1 MDEEIQPLE
10 TPVKQKQKK
19 KTSLGKLAAIAAV
32 LALCAGSVLPFLGS
46 DADEISPSDR
56 SQITQGMQNISAV
69 PVQAV
74 TEKEW
79 DQALDTI
86 PLDVKSKAQLV
97 ESLSR
102 PDGQQDKEPVTSESE
117 LILEDQRQ
125 WLVWIDLWD
134 FATQDGDIV
143 NVSSAG
149 YSIQVNLLN
158 APSRIAIP
166 VDASRLVNLTGLV
179 DGGGGI
185 TLGVNAA
192 SAQQL
197 IIEPGSSFMLPV
209 SY

>member
-1 MDEEIQPLE
+1 MDEELKPINTQ
-10 TPVKQKQKK
+10 VKQKQKQK
-19 KTSLGKLAAIAAV
+19 KTTSLGKLAAVAIV
-32 LALCAGSVLPFLGS
+32 LSLCAWSVLPFLGT
-46 DADEISPSDR
+46 DADELSQSDR

-69 PVQAV
+69 PVQSV

-79 DQALDTI
+79 DQALETV

-97 ESLSR
+97 ERLSR
-102 PDGQQDKEPVTSESE
+102 SDGQQEKALITGDSK
-117 LILEDQRQ
+117 LILKDCR
-125 WLVWIDLWD
+125 LVWIDLWD
-134 FATQDGDIV
+134 FAAQDGDIV

-149 YSIQVNLLN
+149 YSVQVNLLN

-166 VDASRLVNLTGLV
+166 VDASRIVKLTGLV

-197 IIEPGSSFMLPV
+197 IIEPGGSFMLPV

>member
-1 MDEEIQPLE
+1 MDEELQPLE

-19 KTSLGKLAAIAAV
+19 KISLGKLAVVAAV
-32 LALCAGSVLPFLGS
+32 FSLCAWSVVPFLSS
-46 DADEISPSDR
+46 DADKLSQSDR

-69 PVQAV
+69 PVQTV
-74 TEKEW
+74 TEQEW
-79 DQALDTI
+79 DQALETI
-86 PLDVKSKAQLV
+86 PLDVNSKAQLV

-102 PDGQQDKEPVTSESE
+102 PDGQQEKESITGESK
-117 LILEDQRQ
+117 LILEDYR
-125 WLVWIDLWD
+125 LVWIDLWD